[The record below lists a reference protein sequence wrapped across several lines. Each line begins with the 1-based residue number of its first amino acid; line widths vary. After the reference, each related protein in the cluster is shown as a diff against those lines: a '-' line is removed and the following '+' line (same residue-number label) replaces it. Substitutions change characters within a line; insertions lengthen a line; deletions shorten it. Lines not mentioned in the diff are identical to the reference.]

1 MSQLDKLAFS
11 FLSELHSDNVKNTF
25 ESLSN
30 MLEALEI
37 KNDPDPIELEMADVS
52 YQIIEKVNLLSDIL
66 KKYVNENE
74 MLLGDKI
81 QSLYD
86 DNTVTLFE

>member
-37 KNDPDPIELEMADVS
+37 KNDPDPIELEMANVS
-52 YQIIEKVNLLSDIL
+52 YQIIEKVNLLSEIL
-66 KKYVNENE
+66 KKYVNDNE
-74 MLLGDKI
+74 ILLGDKI

-86 DNTVTLFE
+86 DNKVTLFE

>member
-52 YQIIEKVNLLSDIL
+52 YQIIEKVNLLSEIL

-74 MLLGDKI
+74 ILLGDKI

-86 DNTVTLFE
+86 DNKATLFE